1 MADKLSQDIEREI
14 AFQLH
19 KQSEL
24 EKKYPPN
31 PPNDVCNKACLT
43 GLLITNNFD
52 SKIGDMNKLF
62 ETKYEKLFL
71 WTHDQKEYS
80 SIVIDVNPEV
90 KKEAFWKNIGSIISL
105 EMKHAYM
112 FETVS
117 FDWFKYEWIYYF
129 DPKKNLSDQEFN
141 TLDELELMKLNSGL
155 ILKTT
160 DIGNFAPEI
169 ELMLRDDKAYTAMM
183 LLCNSFSQHY
193 TCLICELGYSPYHEH
208 ISKEPE
214 IWEHGEMISDME
226 AAIVQACRSAEG
238 ILGKPPNR
246 KKIDKLPNRKKK
258 KFVTDYKEEWMKL
271 IGIDPYSIFE
281 KANMSHLD
289 FYYKLFSDL
298 RNPSA
303 HSFGNINYNLE
314 RSKVVQAQCFAH
326 NVVDGYFCKHM
337 LSLDE
342 AQKKL
347 NFNLNLLSKNK

>member
-1 MADKLSQDIEREI
+1 MADKLSKDIEQKT
-14 AFQLH
+14 AYQLH

-24 EKKYPPN
+24 KNKYPPN

-105 EMKHAYM
+105 AMKYAYM
-112 FETVS
+112 FEIVP

-155 ILKTT
+155 VLKTT

-183 LLCNSFSQHY
+183 MLCNSFSQHY

-214 IWEHGEMISDME
+214 IWEHAEMISDME
-226 AAIVQACRSAEG
+226 VAIVQACRSAEG
-238 ILGKPPNR
+238 ILGEPPNKT
-246 KKIDKLPNRKKK
+246 KKNRVMEHKKQ
-258 KFVTDYKEEWMKL
+258 WMAL
-271 IGIDPYSIFE
+271 IGIEPDSIFE
-281 KANMSHLD
+281 KANMSYLD